1 MKDKYISVISP
12 IALPV
17 VLLFDAAV
25 IYYFIFAVKKVTV
38 DSSTFATIFL
48 AIQSFMLVLAALT
61 TREVLRHGVR
71 ITEDYVEFT
80 ALDSDNKVRFDEI
93 EKISVQKDT
102 KASLKKNFVNRY
114 SSIVFYLH
122 DDTVLTVELGITTKR
137 KLAKIEKEINDR
149 IIK

>member
-17 VLLFDAAV
+17 VILFDSAI
-25 IYYFIFAVKKVTV
+25 IYYFIFAIKKVMA

-71 ITEDYVEFT
+71 ITENYVEFT

-114 SSIVFYLH
+114 SSIVFYLN

>member
-17 VLLFDAAV
+17 VILFDSAI
-25 IYYFIFAVKKVTV
+25 IYYFIFAIKKVMA

-71 ITEDYVEFT
+71 ITENYVEFT

-114 SSIVFYLH
+114 SSIVFYLN

-137 KLAKIEKEINDR
+137 KHAKIEKEINDR